1 MTSGGGVK
9 GRGINGR
16 GPRSGRAPVYA
27 AKALDADVATTLP
40 AAGVGWFLTRP
51 GCPTASA
58 GFGAEPQG
66 LGSAISRRPAGR
78 RRPRSNG
85 GSAWTAVIRSAPL
98 PSCPTYG
105 VKFRLEAAPL
115 PRTVS
120 GVNQNGYSG
129 PITSVLLTSPI
140 PAGSTRPGRE
150 FAINAQEGCPERRER
165 TIIRVWRSHSL
176 CLTTGERSQ
185 RSGRD
190 RWALER
196 VASGR
201 RKPESC
207 QNPRLVRPADQRSTP
222 MAD

>member
-1 MTSGGGVK
+1 ML
-9 GRGINGR
+9 
-16 GPRSGRAPVYA
+16 GPCGHSGRAPPDRRRQ
-27 AKALDADVATTLP
+27 LLSTQPD
-40 AAGVGWFLTRP
+40 LTH
-51 GCPTASA
+51 
-58 GFGAEPQG
+58 
-66 LGSAISRRPAGR
+66 SAISRRPAGR
-78 RRPRSNG
+78 RKPRSNG

-165 TIIRVWRSHSL
+165 TLIRVWRSHSL

-185 RSGRD
+185 RSGPD

-201 RKPESC
+201 REPEPC

-222 MAD
+222 MADGIFLDVGALTSGNTEGRFTPVD